1 MSGKCLSLSNPATGA
16 PSLVHV
22 DCSFLSSVSQ
32 LARPVQGRSLKS
44 KTQVAMRK
52 GFSKT
57 GGVAEG
63 FAKSYDI

>member
-1 MSGKCLSLSNPATGA
+1 MSGKCLSQCDLATGA
-16 PSLVHV
+16 PSLVNL
-22 DCSFLSSVSQ
+22 DWSFLNQ
-32 LARPVQGRSLKS
+32 PVQCRVAVVKE
-44 KTQVAMRK
+44 TQVATRK